1 MVLGVALLG
10 LAVRVAPAQEVTVG
24 PQFALGDYRE
34 VTAGLHYLGSGGGG
48 ALWARY
54 HRLSAEASVVQLQF
68 HPTTG
73 STPAIVGFTATQVD
87 AWLAYDVASYVS
99 LEAGITRRSADPAF
113 NAQSVGAVRAGARAF
128 YGIGPGAMLV
138 FRVNYLAAPSF
149 TGGGRAPVALDLG
162 LGLDVRLAGH
172 VHGTAAY
179 AFQRLNR
186 NVNPGGT
193 GEVDAPIQETLARL
207 GVAVAF

>member
-10 LAVRVAPAQEVTVG
+10 VAARGAPAQQVTVG
-24 PQFALGDYRE
+24 PQFVLGDYRE
-34 VTAGLHYLGSGGGG
+34 VTAGLHYLATGGGG
-48 ALWARY
+48 TIWGRY
-54 HRLSAEASVVQLQF
+54 HRFSAEASVVQLQF
-68 HPTTG
+68 HPTSG
-73 STPAIVGFTATQVD
+73 STATVGFTATQVD

-99 LEAGITRRSADPAF
+99 LEAGVTRRTADPAF
-113 NAQSVGAVRAGARAF
+113 NAQSVGTVRAGARAF
-128 YGIGPGAMLV
+128 YGIGPGATLV

-149 TGGGRAPVALDLG
+149 SGGGRAPVALDLG

-179 AFQRLNR
+179 AFQRINR
-186 NVNPGGT
+186 KVNPGGT
-193 GEVDAPIQETLARL
+193 GELDAPIQEALARL

>member
-10 LAVRVAPAQEVTVG
+10 MAARAAPAQEITVG
-24 PQFALGDYRE
+24 PQFVLADYRE

-54 HRLSAEASVVQLQF
+54 HGFSAEASVVQLQF

-99 LEAGITRRSADPAF
+99 LEAGITRRTADPAF

-149 TGGGRAPVALDLG
+149 SGGGNGPVALDLG
-162 LGLDVRLAGH
+162 LGLDVRL
-172 VHGTAAY
+172 VSRLHGTAAY
-179 AFQRLNR
+179 AFQRINR
-186 NVNPGGT
+186 KTNPGGT
-193 GEVDAPIQETLARL
+193 GQVDAPIQQALARL
-207 GVAVAF
+207 GLAVAF